1 MELQYTQADINQRI
15 KPFNYQPPSIKKVSK
30 CRCDKNHR
38 NIETWLKCY
47 FKFYHDNGENKHLPS
62 VGVREKGYQA
72 SQWAVYKIG
81 YSGDYYTEHNGKKN
95 NCGYYIYSIV
105 TFDTQ
110 TEALRQYHSWS
121 IDQYE
126 DDSVEPFIMYIC
138 RNGSPE
144 K

>member
-1 MELQYTQADINQRI
+1 MQLDFSQVEIIDRI
-15 KPFNYQPPSIKKVSK
+15 KPYSYAPPKMKTVAK
-30 CRCDKNHR
+30 CKCDKNHR
-38 NIETWLKCY
+38 NMETWFKCY

-62 VGVREKGYQA
+62 VSVWERGFQT

-110 TEALRQYHSWS
+110 TEALRQYHSWNTN
-121 IDQYE
+121 QYE
-126 DDSVEPFIMYIC
+126 DDSIEPFLLYVN